1 MLGMIKVKK
10 LLLLSLFIIPSIGLT
25 EVKVENFTFEREET
39 TDKTY
44 IIVSTDKTANVKCA
58 IFDKNDKPVRVSDGV
73 ITPPLGELEVLSR
86 NAMITS
92 VECYEE
98 EATYE
103 ELAEALLL
111 EMAEAIQDISSDEAE
126 ELGRLYLL
134 ELGRLAEE
142 EVNSYYES
150 LDLTEEESTRL
161 DELEAERTAQQLAYE
176 NEQYNRLLTQEVQS
190 EDDQEK
196 LRVIEDQRNILQSA
210 WLNNISAR
218 VKSMWR
224 YQGAEDD
231 WTAEVY
237 VVQDRDGTVV
247 AVDVRNANV
256 DDSSKAKVF
265 KDSIRRAV
273 YKASPLPIAPEESV
287 FDKELIFKFSVN

>member
-1 MLGMIKVKK
+1 MKK
-10 LLLLSLFIIPSIGLT
+10 LLLTLLLIPSIGLT

-150 LDLTEEESTRL
+150 LDLTEEESARL

>member
-1 MLGMIKVKK
+1 MKK
-10 LLLLSLFIIPSIGLT
+10 LLLSLFLIPSIGLT

-92 VECYEE
+92 VKCYEE

-150 LDLTEEESTRL
+150 LDLTEEESARL

-196 LRVIEDQRNILQSA
+196 LRVIEDQRNTLQSA

-224 YQGAEDD
+224 YQGAQDD

-256 DDSSKAKVF
+256 DDSNKAKVF

-273 YKASPLPIAPEESV
+273 YKASPLPIAPEESI
-287 FDKELIFKFSVN
+287 FDKELFFKFSVN

>member
-1 MLGMIKVKK
+1 MKK
-10 LLLLSLFIIPSIGLT
+10 LLLTLLLIPSIGLT

-111 EMAEAIQDISSDEAE
+111 EMAEGFI
-126 ELGRLYLL
+126 Y
-134 ELGRLAEE
+134 
-142 EVNSYYES
+142 
-150 LDLTEEESTRL
+150 
-161 DELEAERTAQQLAYE
+161 
-176 NEQYNRLLTQEVQS
+176 
-190 EDDQEK
+190 
-196 LRVIEDQRNILQSA
+196 
-210 WLNNISAR
+210 
-218 VKSMWR
+218 
-224 YQGAEDD
+224 
-231 WTAEVY
+231 
-237 VVQDRDGTVV
+237 
-247 AVDVRNANV
+247 
-256 DDSSKAKVF
+256 
-265 KDSIRRAV
+265 
-273 YKASPLPIAPEESV
+273 
-287 FDKELIFKFSVN
+287 